1 MPAMPVCHCRMKGKK
16 EECIKSLQHCDQ
28 PYSLG
33 ERNGCDLNINTTD
46 NICILVETEAG
57 MSTFEPVLGWYYL

>member
-1 MPAMPVCHCRMKGKK
+1 MEGDS
-16 EECIKSLQHCDQ
+16 EECIKSLKQCDQ

-33 ERNGCDLNINTTD
+33 ERNGCDLNINAID

-57 MSTFEPVLGWYYL
+57 MSTFKPVFGWCYL